1 MASVDTKTND
11 GGDRSL
17 IAVSC
22 PGGLARQFRVQVASE
37 AMASKWALVAN
48 FADGDKAA
56 ACAEGLRL
64 RGDVTRVVCCRA
76 LPTAA

>member
-1 MASVDTKTND
+1 MTSMNENTVN
-11 GGDRSL
+11 S
-17 IAVSC
+17 VSC

-64 RGDVTRVVCCRA
+64 RGDVTRVVSCRA